1 MPNRRY
7 HIHVICVAHDQ
18 TLVLDALA
26 VFFQARAF
34 VTYDVASSLPKAA
47 LYGRYCIDACN
58 YTIVIVGDNYGA
70 PQNIGASQMHLSY
83 LSAKTKLKPMLV
95 LIKTHS
101 ESSRLSKQLQNFTR
115 LVEQQ
120 VNHVYY
126 YDESTNIEKLLAYAY
141 DNMVA
146 SQTPTS
152 RWVKVNETLESPTS
166 YTKTPSTAIKN
177 VQRPAQSYLGTDAE
191 PNPLK
196 KPLEL
201 TDTFQVQY
209 SVQAY
214 EGGNL
219 TDVMMTMLFTWQELL
234 QALAQI
240 PVAFSSYG
248 LQSCINRLI
257 TTRAEED
264 VKQCMP
270 NVHAVSRCQV
280 VQPDLAEI
288 QRLLI
293 GANWIQ
299 LISSSARTSQELWKL
314 TFHAKNLLQQ
324 S

>member
-18 TLVLDALA
+18 SLVLDAVA

-34 VTYDVASSLPKAA
+34 LTYDVASSLPKAA
-47 LYGRYCIDACN
+47 LYGRYCVDACN
-58 YTIVIVGDNYGA
+58 YTIVILGDNYGA

-141 DNMVA
+141 DNMIA
-146 SQTPTS
+146 SQTPAS
-152 RWVKVNETLESPTS
+152 KWVKVNEVLESPMPH
-166 YTKTPSTAIKN
+166 TKTSSTAIKN
-177 VQRPAQSYLGTDAE
+177 VQRPVKSCAVTNTAT
-191 PNPLK
+191 NPITAT
-196 KPLEL
+196 LEL

-219 TDVMMTMLFTWQELL
+219 TDVMMTMVFTWQELL

-257 TTRAEED
+257 TTRAEDD

-280 VQPDLAEI
+280 IQNDLTDI
-288 QRLLI
+288 QRSLI
-293 GANWIQ
+293 AANWIQ
-299 LISSSARTSQELWKL
+299 LISSSTRNSQELWKL
-314 TFHAKNLLQQ
+314 TFHAKSLLEQP
-324 S
+324 